1 VEAPSDP
8 PACVGLIA
16 GAGAL
21 PRLIAEE
28 RARRA
33 QRYLVVAFE
42 GAAPD
47 WIGGHPHAIVAFE
60 KPGAL
65 FRALRAAGVDTVVFA
80 GGLARPQLRPL
91 RFDATA
97 IALAPTILPLL
108 RQGDDALLRGL
119 AATFEREGFRLAGA
133 HALLGGLLA
142 PDGPIAARRPSDH
155 DRADIERAATLAAAL
170 GALDVGQGAVVEDGA
185 CLGLETR
192 QGTDALLDFVAATP
206 ARLRAPRGRPSG
218 VLYKAPK
225 PGQDWRADLPAIG
238 PETMRRA
245 AAAGLA
251 GVAVQARGVLVLD
264 LEATRAEADRLGL
277 FLTGRPPA

>member
-1 VEAPSDP
+1 MDP
-8 PACVGLIA
+8 AADPVCVGLIA

-28 RARRA
+28 RARR
-33 QRYLVVAFE
+33 RRSYLVVCFE

-47 WIGGHPHAIVAFE
+47 WIGAHPHAVVPFE

-65 FRALRAAGVDTVVFA
+65 FRTLREAGVDTVVFA

-97 IALAPTILPLL
+97 VALAPTILPLL

-119 AATFEREGFRLAGA
+119 AAAFEREGFRLAGA
-133 HALLGGLLA
+133 HALLRGLLA
-142 PDGPIAARRPSDH
+142 PEGPLGARRPSAD
-155 DRADIERAATLAAAL
+155 DLGDIERAAALSAAL

-192 QGTDALLDFVAATP
+192 QGTDALLDFVATTS

-218 VLYKAPK
+218 VLFKAPK

-251 GVAVQARGVLVLD
+251 GVAVQAGGVLVLD
-264 LEATRAEADRLGL
+264 LAATRAEADRLGL